1 MNKDDLITK
10 SDLED
15 FKKEILE
22 QLLAKIG
29 YSQNKQWLRSSEV
42 KKMLNISYGTLQNM
56 RVNGVIPFSKLGR
69 IYYYSLSDILN
80 VLETSKEQN

>member
-42 KKMLNISYGTLQNM
+42 KKMLNISSGTLQNM
-56 RVNGVIPFSKLGR
+56 RVNGVIPSSKLGR
-69 IYYYSLSDILN
+69 IYYYPLSDILK
-80 VLETSKEQN
+80 VLETSKEQI

>member
-22 QLLAKIG
+22 QLSAKIG

-42 KKMLNISYGTLQNM
+42 KKMLNIS
-56 RVNGVIPFSKLGR
+56 F
-69 IYYYSLSDILN
+69 
-80 VLETSKEQN
+80 